1 MSKKIDNGGPA
12 FPFADCDISNA
23 AMRAQ
28 GMSLRDWFAG
38 QALAG
43 TIGNANWDA
52 YPHETAAVA
61 YMIADAMLKAREA
74 QL

>member
-1 MSKKIDNGGPA
+1 MSKKIFNGGPA

-38 QALAG
+38 QALTMMEPDCSHIKSIAEE
-43 TIGNANWDA
+43 A
-52 YPHETAAVA
+52 YR
-61 YMIADAMLKAREA
+61 YADAMLKAREA